1 MECPVGSSCLPS
13 KIRSGLSLVYV
24 KWSLFISQHPLIP
37 LLKNSGV
44 EQLCMHPG
52 TPGCDGL
59 KLYPIHLTLS
69 SLYFIFFYRLY
80 SNGAVFQEMQG
91 GKNLCLPELFSF
103 NIQCRAKTQISVC
116 LSLIAAF
123 LSLRSAGWTS
133 GTGQCLLLLL
143 TAISIPCHVI
153 ELPSPLA
160 SLAIIVLVGKK
171 NPTPH
176 IMGWPEAI
184 MELNVPIRII

>member
-37 LLKNSGV
+37 LLKKSGV

-59 KLYPIHLTLS
+59 KLYPIRLTLS
-69 SLYFIFFYRLY
+69 SLYFISHYRLF

-116 LSLIAAF
+116 PSLIAASF
-123 LSLRSAGWTS
+123 CPCVVLDE
-133 GTGQCLLLLL
+133 LL
-143 TAISIPCHVI
+143 V
-153 ELPSPLA
+153 LA
-160 SLAIIVLVGKK
+160 SACCCYWLQSRSLA
-171 NPTPH
+171 
-176 IMGWPEAI
+176 MS
-184 MELNVPIRII
+184 LNFHHHWLH

>member
-1 MECPVGSSCLPS
+1 MGSSCLPS

-80 SNGAVFQEMQG
+80 SFLVQCSRRCKEERTSVYLSCSPLTYSA
-91 GKNLCLPELFSF
+91 EL
-103 NIQCRAKTQISVC
+103 RHRSVC
-116 LSLIAAF
+116 V
-123 LSLRSAGWTS
+123 
-133 GTGQCLLLLL
+133 CPLLLPFCPCVALDELL
-143 TAISIPCHVI
+143 V
-153 ELPSPLA
+153 LA
-160 SLAIIVLVGKK
+160 SACCCY
-171 NPTPH
+171 
-176 IMGWPEAI
+176 
-184 MELNVPIRII
+184 